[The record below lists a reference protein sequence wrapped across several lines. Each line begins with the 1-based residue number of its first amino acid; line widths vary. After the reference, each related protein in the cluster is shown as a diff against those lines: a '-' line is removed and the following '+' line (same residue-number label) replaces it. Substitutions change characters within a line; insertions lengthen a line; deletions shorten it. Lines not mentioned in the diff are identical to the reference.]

1 MRPQAPLRLTVLAA
15 SAALTLGAA
24 GPAVADTHQP
34 PPVTTVAAPAPAG
47 DTPAE
52 AAGTGSFKEAVNS
65 AVAELLATIKAD
77 GKLSDAATEAFDA
90 KIAKAVAA
98 ARETAMAALPEAPAP
113 STPAQ
118 AAPSAPAPV
127 QAAPAAPAPVQAAP
141 SAPDAVGLL
150 DLPALL
156 GALLGPVA
164 QAAPAPS
171 AAPAAPVR

>member
-15 SAALTLGAA
+15 SAALALGVA
-24 GPAVADTHQP
+24 GPAAADTHQP
-34 PPVTTVAAPAPAG
+34 PPVTPVAAPAPVG

-52 AAGTGSFKEAVNS
+52 AASAGSFKEAVDS

-77 GKLSDAATEAFDA
+77 GRLSAAATEVFDA

-98 ARETAMAALPEAPAP
+98 AEDTATAALPEAPAP
-113 STPAQ
+113 LPEAQ
-118 AAPSAPAPV
+118 
-127 QAAPAAPAPVQAAP
+127 APAAPAPAQAAQAAP

-164 QAAPAPS
+164 PAAPAPS

>member
-15 SAALTLGAA
+15 SAALALGVA
-24 GPAVADTHQP
+24 GPAAADTHQP
-34 PPVTTVAAPAPAG
+34 PPVTPVAAPAPVG

-52 AAGTGSFKEAVNS
+52 AASAGSFKEAVDS

-77 GKLSDAATEAFDA
+77 GRLSAAATEVFDA

-98 ARETAMAALPEAPAP
+98 AEDTATAALPEAPAP
-113 STPAQ
+113 LPEAQ
-118 AAPSAPAPV
+118 
-127 QAAPAAPAPVQAAP
+127 APAAPAPAQAAP

-164 QAAPAPS
+164 PAAPAPS

>member
-15 SAALTLGAA
+15 SAALALGVA
-24 GPAVADTHQP
+24 GPAAADTHQP
-34 PPVTTVAAPAPAG
+34 PPVAAPAPVG

-52 AAGTGSFKEAVNS
+52 AASAGSFKEAVDS

-77 GKLSDAATEAFDA
+77 GRLSAAATEVFDA

-98 ARETAMAALPEAPAP
+98 AEDTATAALPEAPAP
-113 STPAQ
+113 LPEAQ
-118 AAPSAPAPV
+118 
-127 QAAPAAPAPVQAAP
+127 APAAPAPAQAAP

-164 QAAPAPS
+164 PAAPAPS